1 MPIDSLTVML
11 ALRLAYGIVWSS
23 KCQAQ
28 FFKIP
33 IDGLTVMLGL
43 RHRVAIDYGN
53 LLGCAEIIF

>member
-1 MPIDSLTVML
+1 MPIDVLTVIL
-11 ALRLAYGIVWSS
+11 ALRHLVVIEMP
-23 KCQAQ
+23 AQ

-53 LLGCAEIIF
+53 DLML